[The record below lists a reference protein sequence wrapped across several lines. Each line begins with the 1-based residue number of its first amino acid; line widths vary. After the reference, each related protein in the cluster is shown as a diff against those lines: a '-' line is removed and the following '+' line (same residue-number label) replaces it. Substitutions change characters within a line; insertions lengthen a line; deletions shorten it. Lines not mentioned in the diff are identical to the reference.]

1 MTLLIKVIIHLQFL
15 LIKLILNI
23 LIPRNISSVKYS
35 PLRVFLIKKAIENK
49 SFIFEKINYQI
60 SIMYDTINKD
70 NYAKVGD
77 VLLDTSLT
85 SRYFKL
91 VPALKYYNEGEWF
104 AKLFKKTSQKIFIDI
119 GSNIGEISA
128 QIGKKFLNAK
138 ILSVEGNKENA
149 NVQKRNMK
157 INNIKNVIIEN
168 KIITSSNKK
177 KFITSNHGT
186 ENYSLD
192 QSDLKFLKKNE
203 YQKTPSTS
211 LRKLLQ
217 KHKIKNID
225 FIKID
230 IEGSVPDLTEDII
243 YLLQRK
249 KIKYIDVSIEK
260 NTWKSYENLINALV
274 KKSTIYHVDSNTD
287 KKIKITSKYLIK
299 NLKNILP
306 TQYQGNRFQGMEL
319 LFEYNN

>member
-23 LIPRNISSVKYS
+23 LIPRNIQSVKYS
-35 PLRVFLIKKAIENK
+35 PLRVFLIKKTIENK

-60 SIMYDTINKD
+60 SIVYDTLNKD

-91 VPALKYYNEGEWF
+91 VPALKYYNQGEWF

-157 INNIKNVIIEN
+157 INNIKNVFIEN

-203 YQKTPSTS
+203 YQK
-211 LRKLLQ
+211 
-217 KHKIKNID
+217 
-225 FIKID
+225 
-230 IEGSVPDLTEDII
+230 
-243 YLLQRK
+243 
-249 KIKYIDVSIEK
+249 
-260 NTWKSYENLINALV
+260 NTFNLFE
-274 KKSTIYHVDSNTD
+274 
-287 KKIKITSKYLIK
+287 KITTK
-299 NLKNILP
+299 
-306 TQYQGNRFQGMEL
+306 T
-319 LFEYNN
+319 